1 MEVPAAA
8 SRRSG
13 SRDEAGW
20 SQGVIIGA
28 IAVAVGL
35 AIVVFA
41 FSTVV
46 VGHSQADDA
55 LRRRNGSGPAA
66 SDC

>member
-1 MEVPAAA
+1 
-8 SRRSG
+8 
-13 SRDEAGW
+13 
-20 SQGVIIGA
+20 VIIGA

-55 LRRRNGSGPAA
+55 LRRRNDSKPTA
-66 SDC
+66 SDR

>member
-1 MEVPAAA
+1 MEIPEADA
-8 SRRSG
+8 RHSG

-20 SQGVIIGA
+20 SQGVMIGA

-41 FSTVV
+41 FSTIV

-55 LRRRNGSGPAA
+55 LRRRNGSGPTA
-66 SDC
+66 SDR